1 MSIDQFSLTHTVR
14 VRWAE
19 ADMQGVV
26 FNAHYLAYFDIAV
39 TEYWRV
45 LAKGDPAWLSEAF
58 EHLYVVKATIEFHG
72 PARFD
77 DELTLAARCA
87 RLGRSSMTVD
97 FEIHRG
103 PDHLISGQSI
113 YVYAHEGKSMAIP
126 DDLRRR
132 IHGFEKMPPL

>member
-1 MSIDQFSLTHTVR
+1 MSVDQFSLIHPVR

-45 LAKGDPAWLSEAF
+45 LAKGDQSWLTNAF
-58 EHLYVVKATIEFHG
+58 DHLYVVKATIEFHG

-77 DELTLAARCA
+77 DELNVAVRCA

-97 FEIHRG
+97 FGIHRG

-113 YVYAHEGKSMAIP
+113 YVYVHEGTPLPIP
-126 DDLRRR
+126 DDMRRR
-132 IHGFEKMPPL
+132 IHGFEKIPPL